1 MRRQGRVAL
10 TPSAYKYRGSAGQKE
25 EEKRGKRGRAGSIFV
40 LKKEEGNR
48 ERETDWVET
57 ETTET
62 EKHKKQGNI
71 GWGN

>member
-1 MRRQGRVAL
+1 VQDKRRRKKG
-10 TPSAYKYRGSAGQKE
+10 
-25 EEKRGKRGRAGSIFV
+25 GKRGRAGSIFV

-48 ERETDWVET
+48 ERETDWVER